1 MTMGQVSAHLTRMR
15 YLRLE
20 FWRQVLVQE
29 PKAAKGHGQ
38 SAPAESETD
47 ACPTLPA
54 MRRLLLLALIAGL
67 VLRKRRLDA
76 YDREHG
82 LGAYAPV
89 KPVVKESA
97 GG

>member
-1 MTMGQVSAHLTRMR
+1 
-15 YLRLE
+15 
-20 FWRQVLVQE
+20 
-29 PKAAKGHGQ
+29 
-38 SAPAESETD
+38 
-47 ACPTLPA
+47 
-54 MRRLLLLALIAGL
+54 MRRLLLVALIAGL

>member
-1 MTMGQVSAHLTRMR
+1 MHAVYARRTGTPCP
-15 YLRLE
+15 
-20 FWRQVLVQE
+20 E
-29 PKAAKGHGQ
+29 P
-38 SAPAESETD
+38 
-47 ACPTLPA
+47 LPYA
-54 MRRLLLLALIAGL
+54 RPMRRLLLLALILGL
-67 VLRKRRLDA
+67 VLRKRKLDA